1 MSLHNHIN
9 IHDICGYNRLIGSF
23 IRAIVAVVVA
33 ATTSPFS
40 RRRITLAY
48 MYLVTLIT
56 DPVTL
61 IIDLDLNIL
70 KTCLRARNEVCRSRD
85 STDRAGTG
93 QTDTHRRTRLK
104 ISSSSSSSFYLPEK
118 QYRLQYNKVKYG
130 MTTRQEDRAHSC
142 HLLKPRN
149 TKNYAE
155 SVLASGN
162 NCGDDRVN
170 VLVRDASGVR
180 QVEDV
185 TMPHIH
191 THTHTPTHGR
201 CTETQKHDTEC
212 NHRSPRRYRI

>member
-61 IIDLDLNIL
+61 IIDLDLDIL

-155 SVLASGN
+155 SVLASG
-162 NCGDDRVN
+162 DDRVN

-191 THTHTPTHGR
+191 THTHTYTRQMHR
-201 CTETQKHDTEC
+201 NTETRHGM
-212 NHRSPRRYRI
+212 